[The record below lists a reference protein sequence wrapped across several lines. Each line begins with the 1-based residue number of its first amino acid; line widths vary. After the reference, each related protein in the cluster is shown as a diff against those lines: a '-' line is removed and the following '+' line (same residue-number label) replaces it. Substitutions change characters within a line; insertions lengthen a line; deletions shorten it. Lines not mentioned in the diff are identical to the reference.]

1 MCAFLCARDLNIS
14 SSCRCCNGI
23 VSNKTRRCFVQ
34 KKCCYVWT
42 PPVSY
47 CTSGCKWAWRSSF
60 GVVVILN
67 TTVNIEIMA
76 FLSAMEL
83 PNLFREIGVCQQ
95 ALSFIQTEPEIKD
108 NPQAA
113 QLRVAR
119 GRIEFERLSFAY
131 QAQPVLFK
139 EISLVLQAGQKTGLV
154 GLSGGGKS
162 TFVHL
167 ILRHYDL
174 QSGRILIDGQDIRH

>member
-60 GVVVILN
+60 GIAVINNGQRRADSEYDCKYRDYGFFIRNGIAQSVQGDWGLP
-67 TTVNIEIMA
+67 A
-76 FLSAMEL
+76 GPFLY
-83 PNLFREIGVCQQ
+83 PDR
-95 ALSFIQTEPEIKD
+95 
-108 NPQAA
+108 
-113 QLRVAR
+113 
-119 GRIEFERLSFAY
+119 
-131 QAQPVLFK
+131 
-139 EISLVLQAGQKTGLV
+139 AGNQG
-154 GLSGGGKS
+154 
-162 TFVHL
+162 
-167 ILRHYDL
+167 
-174 QSGRILIDGQDIRH
+174 